1 MEFQEKM
8 LLRFTDLYTWNLQK
22 PYKDISHNFQITTTY
37 LGRQEYIQQNFHLDK
52 KRSPRSQALNLSFIK
67 TLLNHQ
73 SHIAQ
78 ILEERE

>member
-37 LGRQEYIQQNFHLDK
+37 LGRQESIQQNFHLDK
-52 KRSPRSQALNLSFIK
+52 NKEVQGVKRFIK